1 MIKKFQKIFFSAIL
15 LTGLITITATTL
27 WLSNRA
33 EASYYPIIR
42 ECHWEL
48 TLVKVQ
54 HDDTITLE
62 ERIQFLSERF
72 REWRDWEIIDHS
84 PVWDWVI
91 IRYRVCTEVKVNPP
105 LYNDYIEP
113 MLEDPLIEPMSEIVD

>member
-72 REWRDWEIIDHS
+72 REWEDWEIMDHS

-91 IRYRVCTEVKVNPP
+91 IRYKVCKEVDPP
-105 LYNDYIEP
+105 GGGTYIEP
-113 MLEDPLIEPMSEIVD
+113 LLEDPRIEPMSEIVD